1 MSRRAKLLRLVAA
14 TMASTA
20 LVALVGGCGGGDPAD
35 NGRPAPEASEFPEA
49 GGRSLEQIVS
59 EAQPDKNLVVAP
71 TQQAFEAGRNRFG
84 FGVFNVAQ
92 KPVTDAQVA
101 LYVAPAKG
109 GTARGP
115 FPARIENLATAA
127 AFRSQTVASDPDAA
141 TVAYVSDVEF
151 PDEGNWNVAALVRD
165 GGALRSVLL
174 PSVRVGGFEDI
185 PAVGDRAPRIHTPT
199 VDSVG
204 GDIAEIDTRTPHDDM
219 HDVDL
224 DEALGHKPVVLLFA
238 TPALCQTRVC
248 GPVVDEAVEAKAKYG
263 DDVDFIHMEV
273 YNNNNASDGIRP
285 QLKAYGLR
293 TEPWLFVIDE
303 NGVIKTR
310 IEGAFGVDELD
321 SAIQKVIPAGGSA

>member
-14 TMASTA
+14 TTAATA
-20 LVALVGGCGGGDPAD
+20 LVALVAGCGGGDPAD
-35 NGRPAPEASEFPEA
+35 NGRAAPAASEFPKA

-59 EAQPDKNLVVAP
+59 EAQPDKKLVVAP
-71 TQQAFEAGRNRFG
+71 TQQAFEAGQNRFG
-84 FGVFNVAQ
+84 FGVFTVSQ

-115 FPARIENLATAA
+115 FPARIENLETAA

-141 TVAYVSDVEF
+141 TALYVSDVPF
-151 PDEGNWNVAALVRD
+151 PDEGNWNVVALVRD
-165 GGALRSVLL
+165 GNALHSVLL
-174 PSVRVGGFEDI
+174 PSVKVGGFENI
-185 PAVGDRAPRIHTPT
+185 PAVGDRAPRVHTPT

-204 GDIAEIDTRTPHDDM
+204 GDISEIDTRTPHDDM

-224 DEALGHKPVVLLFA
+224 SDALGHKPVVLLFA

-293 TEPWLFVIDE
+293 TEPWLFVIDK
-303 NGVIKTR
+303 NGVIRTR

-321 SAIQKVIPAGGSA
+321 SAIQEVIPGGKS